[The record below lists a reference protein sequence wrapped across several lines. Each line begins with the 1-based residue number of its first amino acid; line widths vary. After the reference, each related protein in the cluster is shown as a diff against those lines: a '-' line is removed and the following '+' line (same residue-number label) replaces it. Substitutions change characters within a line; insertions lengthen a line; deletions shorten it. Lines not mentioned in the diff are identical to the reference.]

1 MRIVNA
7 MPFGLGAVPTFAGA
21 CWYEED
27 CDWAIV
33 CLAYPA
39 LFAEWKDALRCAIET
54 AQAEFV
60 SWHDH
65 PAVLTALAHY
75 HEARPE
81 LRRFYRPA
89 LMEKLTSRMFA
100 LQDEAARRSPTV
112 AQVFARLDRDFGGVF
127 DGNTVSSDADPGL

>member
-1 MRIVNA
+1 
-7 MPFGLGAVPTFAGA
+7 MPFGLGSVPTFAGPG
-21 CWYEED
+21 WYEED

-39 LFAEWKDALRCAIET
+39 LFSDWKDALRCAIQT

-60 SWHDH
+60 SWRDH

-81 LRRFYRPA
+81 LRPFYRA
-89 LMEKLTSRMFA
+89 ELMERLTSRMFA
-100 LQDEAARRSPTV
+100 VQTTV
-112 AQVFARLDRDFGGVF
+112 AQVFRRIERDFNSVF
-127 DGNTVSSDADPGL
+127 DTVGSESHSDADPGL